1 MNLLFGRKEFA
12 FNLER
17 IIKNIDEGNE
27 EENKNVIAIHSEFGT
42 GKSYFLKEF
51 SEYFKEKHKFII
63 YNAWKNDYVGNPLGS
78 ISSLIRDTVKNE
90 NEDVEKI
97 ANNLLE
103 ISWKLGKKLTPLVI
117 TALIRKYIGFD
128 LKEIDIKNEDID
140 KLINSFISEEIKNYD
155 EKKKLVNNL
164 KKELEKLNSKWLGN
178 ANKKIIFII
187 DELDRCRPD
196 FALELLETIKHLFD
210 VKGFVFLIFL
220 NDKHLNSMIDV
231 NYGKEVSSEGYL
243 RKFFDCEFR
252 LPKADIAEYIE
263 NVIGTDIDLKLF
275 KENGALNKKLNF
287 CYYIFLELLKEKY
300 KNNSILSIRD
310 FQYYNKKFKLI
321 LKTFNE
327 EDLKFVN
334 VLSFP
339 FYFWFEECPESYKEQ
354 KYRKNWHEFIKDSS
368 IRIGEIESEYEIY
381 NAYIYKHIA
390 ELFNLFSTNITNYF
404 SIIFESKLLSN
415 IEVSSKDRD
424 VVDNIEQWCKEK
436 INFLKFV
443 EIDK

>member
-42 GKSYFLKEF
+42 GKSHFVNEF
-51 SEYFKEKHKFII
+51 SKHFKTEHKFII
-63 YNAWKNDYVGNPLGS
+63 CNAWKNDYVGNPLGS
-78 ISSLIRDTVKNE
+78 IAGLIRDTVKNE
-90 NEDVEKI
+90 NGAVENI
-97 ANNLLE
+97 ANSILE

-128 LKEIDIKNEDID
+128 LKEIDIKDEDVD

-155 EKKKLVNNL
+155 DKKNL
-164 KKELEKLNSKWLGN
+164 IEQLEKELKDLKNSWLRDT
-178 ANKKIIFII
+178 NKKIIFII

-196 FALELLETIKHLFD
+196 FALELLERIKHLFD

-231 NYGKEVSSEGYL
+231 NYGKDVTSEGYL
-243 RKFFDCEFR
+243 RKFFDYEFR
-252 LPKADIAEYIE
+252 LPEADIAEYIE
-263 NVIGTDIDLKLF
+263 NVIGLEIDLKLF
-275 KENGALNKKLNF
+275 KENDALNKKLNF
-287 CYYIFLELLKEKY
+287 CYYIFLELMKEKY

-339 FYFWFEECPESYKEQ
+339 FYFWYVECPESFKNEKERRTWINFIEIINLKINHIKFNRGNYIDQ
-354 KYRKNWHEFIKDSS
+354 NFQNMNELYFDFSKKNKISYQFIN
-368 IRIGEIESEYEIY
+368 GLLNGV
-381 NAYIYKHIA
+381 NADV
-390 ELFNLFSTNITNYF
+390 EDTGNI
-404 SIIFESKLLSN
+404 
-415 IEVSSKDRD
+415 DD
-424 VVDNIEQWCKEK
+424 VEKWCKEK